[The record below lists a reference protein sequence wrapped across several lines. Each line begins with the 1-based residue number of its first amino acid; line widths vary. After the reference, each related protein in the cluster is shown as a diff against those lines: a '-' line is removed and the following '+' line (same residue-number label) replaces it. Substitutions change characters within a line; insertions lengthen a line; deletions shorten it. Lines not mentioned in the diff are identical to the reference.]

1 MSEKPKESEQPKAPE
16 KTIYQRDKTAKEP
29 TPPAETPKSPAK
41 PKPKIKKVFVPKKA
55 TFTTDKPMEH
65 RVRNIRL
72 TSLESAKMIWDIL
85 IDFQNDL
92 AKAEMDDPDKPFQD
106 WEKVETF
113 FVRLAKKYSICQSK
127 KLGGDLGWVYRG
139 MSLPEQIMTPEL
151 LEEIMKLEKF
161 IIPDPIKSNLGFHIL
176 MICESQIHT
185 PREKPEEKENRPL
198 F

>member
-1 MSEKPKESEQPKAPE
+1 MPEQPKESE

-29 TPPAETPKSPAK
+29 KTIGDTPKQPVK
-41 PKPKIKKVFVPKKA
+41 PKPKIKKVFVPKKT

-72 TSLESAKMIWDIL
+72 TSKESAKMIWEIL

-92 AKAEMDDPDKPFQD
+92 AKAEMDDPDKPFHD
-106 WEKVETF
+106 WEKVEKF
-113 FVRLAKKYSICQSK
+113 FIRLAKKYSICQSK
-127 KLGGDLGWVYRG
+127 KLGGDLGWVYSD
-139 MSLPEQIMTPEL
+139 MTLPEQIITSEL
-151 LEEIMKLEKF
+151 VDEIMKLEKF

-176 MICESQIHT
+176 MVCESQIHT
-185 PREKPEEKENRPL
+185 PKEKPPEKESRPL

>member
-1 MSEKPKESEQPKAPE
+1 MSEQPKESE

-29 TPPAETPKSPAK
+29 KTVSDTPKQPVK
-41 PKPKIKKVFVPKKA
+41 PKPKIKKVFVPKKT

-72 TSLESAKMIWDIL
+72 TSKESAKMIWEIL

-92 AKAEMDDPDKPFQD
+92 AKVEIDDPDKSFHD
-106 WEKVETF
+106 WEKVEKF
-113 FVRLAKKYSICQSK
+113 FIRLAKKYSICQSK
-127 KLGGDLGWVYRG
+127 KLGGDLGWVYRD
-139 MSLPEQIMTPEL
+139 MTLPEQIITSEL
-151 LEEIMKLEKF
+151 VDEIMKIEKF

-176 MICESQIHT
+176 MVCESQVHT
-185 PREKPEEKENRPL
+185 PKEKPPEKESRPL

>member
-1 MSEKPKESEQPKAPE
+1 MSEQPKESE

-29 TPPAETPKSPAK
+29 KTVSDTPKQPVK
-41 PKPKIKKVFVPKKA
+41 PKPKIKKVFVPKKT

-72 TSLESAKMIWDIL
+72 TSKESAKMIWEIL

-92 AKAEMDDPDKPFQD
+92 AKAEMDDPDKPFHD
-106 WEKVETF
+106 WEKVEKF
-113 FVRLAKKYSICQSK
+113 FIRLAKKYSICQSK
-127 KLGGDLGWVYRG
+127 KLGGDLGWVYRD
-139 MSLPEQIMTPEL
+139 MTLPEQIITSEL
-151 LEEIMKLEKF
+151 VDKIMKLEKF

-185 PREKPEEKENRPL
+185 PKEKPPEKESRPL

>member
-1 MSEKPKESEQPKAPE
+1 MPEQPKESE

-29 TPPAETPKSPAK
+29 KTIGDTPKQPVK
-41 PKPKIKKVFVPKKA
+41 PKPKIKKVFVPKKT

-72 TSLESAKMIWDIL
+72 TSKESAKMIWEIL

-92 AKAEMDDPDKPFQD
+92 AKAEMDDPDKPFHD
-106 WEKVETF
+106 WEKVEKF
-113 FVRLAKKYSICQSK
+113 FIRLAKKYSICQSK
-127 KLGGDLGWVYRG
+127 KLGGDLGWVYSD
-139 MSLPEQIMTPEL
+139 MTLPEQIITSEL
-151 LEEIMKLEKF
+151 VDKIMQLEKF

-176 MICESQIHT
+176 MVCESQIHT
-185 PREKPEEKENRPL
+185 PKEKPPEKESRPL

>member
-1 MSEKPKESEQPKAPE
+1 MSEQPKESE

-29 TPPAETPKSPAK
+29 KTIGDTPKQPVK
-41 PKPKIKKVFVPKKA
+41 PKPKIKKVFVPKKT

-72 TSLESAKMIWDIL
+72 TSKESAKMIWDIL

-92 AKAEMDDPDKPFQD
+92 AKAEMDDPDKPFHD
-106 WEKVETF
+106 WEKVEKF
-113 FVRLAKKYSICQSK
+113 FIRLAKKYSICQSK
-127 KLGGDLGWVYRG
+127 KLGGDLGWVYRD
-139 MSLPEQIMTPEL
+139 MTLPEQIITSEL
-151 LEEIMKLEKF
+151 VDEIMKLEKF

-176 MICESQIHT
+176 MVCESQIHT
-185 PREKPEEKENRPL
+185 PKEKPPEKESRPL

>member
-1 MSEKPKESEQPKAPE
+1 MSEQPKESE

-29 TPPAETPKSPAK
+29 KTVSDTPKQPVK
-41 PKPKIKKVFVPKKA
+41 PKPKIKKVFVPKKT

-72 TSLESAKMIWDIL
+72 TSKESAKMIWEIL

-92 AKAEMDDPDKPFQD
+92 AKAEMDDPDKPFHD
-106 WEKVETF
+106 WEKVEKF
-113 FVRLAKKYSICQSK
+113 FIRLAKKYSICQSK
-127 KLGGDLGWVYRG
+127 KLGGDLGWVYG
-139 MSLPEQIMTPEL
+139 DMTLPEQIITSEL
-151 LEEIMKLEKF
+151 VDKIMKLEKF

-176 MICESQIHT
+176 MICESQIHA
-185 PREKPEEKENRPL
+185 PKEKPPEKESRPL

>member
-1 MSEKPKESEQPKAPE
+1 MSEQPKESE

-29 TPPAETPKSPAK
+29 KTIGDTPKQPVK
-41 PKPKIKKVFVPKKA
+41 PKPKIKKVFVPKKT

-72 TSLESAKMIWDIL
+72 TSKESAKMIWEIL

-92 AKAEMDDPDKPFQD
+92 AKAEMDDPDKPFHD
-106 WEKVETF
+106 WEKVEKF
-113 FVRLAKKYSICQSK
+113 FIRLAKKYSICQSK
-127 KLGGDLGWVYRG
+127 KLGGDLGWVYSD
-139 MSLPEQIMTPEL
+139 MTLPEQIITSEL
-151 LEEIMKLEKF
+151 VDKIMQLEKF

-176 MICESQIHT
+176 MICESQIHI
-185 PREKPEEKENRPL
+185 PKEKPPEKENRPL

>member
-1 MSEKPKESEQPKAPE
+1 MSEQPKESE

-29 TPPAETPKSPAK
+29 KTIGDTPKQPVK
-41 PKPKIKKVFVPKKA
+41 PKPKIKKVFVPKKT

-72 TSLESAKMIWDIL
+72 TSKESAKMIWEIL

-92 AKAEMDDPDKPFQD
+92 AKAEMDDPDKPFHD
-106 WEKVETF
+106 WEKVEKF
-113 FVRLAKKYSICQSK
+113 FIRLAKKYSICQSK
-127 KLGGDLGWVYRG
+127 KLGGDLGWVYSD
-139 MSLPEQIMTPEL
+139 MTLPEQIITSEL
-151 LEEIMKLEKF
+151 VDKIMKLEKF

-176 MICESQIHT
+176 MICESQIHI
-185 PREKPEEKENRPL
+185 PKEKPPEKESRPL

>member
-1 MSEKPKESEQPKAPE
+1 MRDQMPEQPKESE

-29 TPPAETPKSPAK
+29 KTGDTPKQPVK
-41 PKPKIKKVFVPKKA
+41 PKPKIKKVFVPKKT

-72 TSLESAKMIWDIL
+72 TSEESAKMIWEIL

-92 AKAEMDDPDKPFQD
+92 AKAEMDDPDKPFHD
-106 WEKVETF
+106 WEKVEKF
-113 FVRLAKKYSICQSK
+113 FTRLAKKYSICQSK
-127 KLGGDLGWVYRG
+127 KIGGDLGWVHRD
-139 MSLPEQIMTPEL
+139 MTLPEQIITSEL
-151 LEEIMKLEKF
+151 VDKIMKLEKF

-185 PREKPEEKENRPL
+185 PKEKPPEKESRPL

>member
-1 MSEKPKESEQPKAPE
+1 MSEQPKESE

-29 TPPAETPKSPAK
+29 KNVSDTPKQPVK
-41 PKPKIKKVFVPKKA
+41 PKPKIKKVFVPKKT

-72 TSLESAKMIWDIL
+72 TSKESAKMIWEIL

-92 AKAEMDDPDKPFQD
+92 AKAEMDDPDKPFRD
-106 WEKVETF
+106 WEKVEKF

-127 KLGGDLGWVYRG
+127 KIGGDLGWVYRD
-139 MSLPEQIMTPEL
+139 MTLPEQIITSEL
-151 LEEIMKLEKF
+151 VDKIMKLEKF

-185 PREKPEEKENRPL
+185 PKEKPPEKESRPL

>member
-1 MSEKPKESEQPKAPE
+1 MSEQPKESE

-29 TPPAETPKSPAK
+29 KTVSDTPKQPVK
-41 PKPKIKKVFVPKKA
+41 PKPKIKKVFVPKKT

-72 TSLESAKMIWDIL
+72 TSKESAKMIWEIL

-92 AKAEMDDPDKPFQD
+92 AKAEMDDPDKPFHD
-106 WEKVETF
+106 WEKVEKF
-113 FVRLAKKYSICQSK
+113 FIRLAKKYSICQSK
-127 KLGGDLGWVYRG
+127 KLGGDLGWVYSD
-139 MSLPEQIMTPEL
+139 MTLPEQIITSEL
-151 LEEIMKLEKF
+151 VDEIMKLEKF

-176 MICESQIHT
+176 MVCESQIHT
-185 PREKPEEKENRPL
+185 PKEKPPEKESRPL

>member
-1 MSEKPKESEQPKAPE
+1 MPEQPKESE

-29 TPPAETPKSPAK
+29 KTIGDTPKQPVK
-41 PKPKIKKVFVPKKA
+41 PKPKIKKVFVPKKT

-72 TSLESAKMIWDIL
+72 TSKESAKMIWEIL

-92 AKAEMDDPDKPFQD
+92 AKAEMDDPDKPFHD
-106 WEKVETF
+106 WEKVEKF
-113 FVRLAKKYSICQSK
+113 FIRLAKKYSICQSK
-127 KLGGDLGWVYRG
+127 KLGGDLGWVYSD
-139 MSLPEQIMTPEL
+139 MTLPEQIITSEL
-151 LEEIMKLEKF
+151 VDKIMKLEKF

-176 MICESQIHT
+176 MICESQIHI
-185 PREKPEEKENRPL
+185 PKEKPPEKESRPL

>member
-1 MSEKPKESEQPKAPE
+1 MSEQPKESE

-29 TPPAETPKSPAK
+29 KTVSDTPKQPVK
-41 PKPKIKKVFVPKKA
+41 PKPKIKKVFVPKKT

-72 TSLESAKMIWDIL
+72 TSKESAKMIWEIL

-92 AKAEMDDPDKPFQD
+92 AKAEIDDPDKPFHD
-106 WEKVETF
+106 WEKVEKF
-113 FVRLAKKYSICQSK
+113 FIRLAKKYSICQSK
-127 KLGGDLGWVYRG
+127 KLGGDLGWVYRD
-139 MSLPEQIMTPEL
+139 MTLPEQIITSEL
-151 LEEIMKLEKF
+151 VDKIMKLEKF

-185 PREKPEEKENRPL
+185 PKEKPPEKESRPL

>member
-1 MSEKPKESEQPKAPE
+1 MSEQPKESE

-29 TPPAETPKSPAK
+29 KTVSDTPKQPVK
-41 PKPKIKKVFVPKKA
+41 PKPKIKKVFIPKKT

-72 TSLESAKMIWDIL
+72 TSKESAKMIWEIL

-92 AKAEMDDPDKPFQD
+92 AKAEMDDPDKPFHD
-106 WEKVETF
+106 WEKVEKF
-113 FVRLAKKYSICQSK
+113 FIRLAKKYSICQSK
-127 KLGGDLGWVYRG
+127 KLGGDLGWVYSD
-139 MSLPEQIMTPEL
+139 MTLPEQIITSEL
-151 LEEIMKLEKF
+151 VDKIMKLEKF

-176 MICESQIHT
+176 MICESQIHA
-185 PREKPEEKENRPL
+185 PKEKPPEKESRPL

>member
-1 MSEKPKESEQPKAPE
+1 MSEQPKESE

-29 TPPAETPKSPAK
+29 KTVSDTPKQPVK
-41 PKPKIKKVFVPKKA
+41 PKPKIKKVFVPKKT

-72 TSLESAKMIWDIL
+72 TSEESAKMIWEIL
-85 IDFQNDL
+85 IDFQSDL
-92 AKAEMDDPDKPFQD
+92 AKTEMDDPDKSFHD
-106 WEKVETF
+106 WEKVEKF
-113 FVRLAKKYSICQSK
+113 FIRLAKKYSICQSK
-127 KLGGDLGWVYRG
+127 KLGGDLGWVYSD
-139 MSLPEQIMTPEL
+139 MTLPEQIITSEL
-151 LEEIMKLEKF
+151 VDEIMKLEKF

-185 PREKPEEKENRPL
+185 PKEKPPEKESRPL

>member
-1 MSEKPKESEQPKAPE
+1 MGDQMPEQPKESE

-29 TPPAETPKSPAK
+29 KTIGDTPKQPVK
-41 PKPKIKKVFVPKKA
+41 PKPKIKKVFVPKKT

-72 TSLESAKMIWDIL
+72 TSKESAKMIWEIL

-92 AKAEMDDPDKPFQD
+92 AKAEMDDPDKPFHD
-106 WEKVETF
+106 WEKVEKF
-113 FVRLAKKYSICQSK
+113 FIRLAKKYSICQSK
-127 KLGGDLGWVYRG
+127 KLGGDLGWVYSD
-139 MSLPEQIMTPEL
+139 MTLPEQIITSEL
-151 LEEIMKLEKF
+151 VDKIMKLEKF

-176 MICESQIHT
+176 MICESQIHI
-185 PREKPEEKENRPL
+185 PKEKPPEKESRPL